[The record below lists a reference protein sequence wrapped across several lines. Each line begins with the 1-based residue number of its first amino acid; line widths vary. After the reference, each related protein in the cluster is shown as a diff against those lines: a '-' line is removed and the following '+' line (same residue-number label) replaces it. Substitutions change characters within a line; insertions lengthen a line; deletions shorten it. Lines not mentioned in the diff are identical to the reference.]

1 MRTLLLVM
9 GTLATLSLGAAGASA
24 APRQAP
30 PCHEM
35 GGTTP
40 VSDHH
45 TPAKAM
51 KAMACCAACVVAPA
65 PETPTDGK
73 ATLSRASVAPAPTLA
88 LPGRRPTPEPAPPR
102 P

>member
-9 GTLATLSLGAAGASA
+9 GALAILSLGAAGASA

-35 GGTTP
+35 GGNAP
-40 VSDHH
+40 APDHH
-45 TPAKAM
+45 APAKAM
-51 KAMACCAACVVAPA
+51 KVMACCAACVVAPA
-65 PETPTDGK
+65 PETPTGAK

-88 LPGRRPTPEPAPPR
+88 LPGRRLTPEPAPPR